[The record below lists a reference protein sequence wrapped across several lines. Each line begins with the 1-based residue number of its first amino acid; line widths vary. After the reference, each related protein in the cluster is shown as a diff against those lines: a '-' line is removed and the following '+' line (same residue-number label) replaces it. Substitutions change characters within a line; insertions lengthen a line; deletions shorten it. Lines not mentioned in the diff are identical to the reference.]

1 MHKTSN
7 MWKSTIK
14 RCFVHGGSSRCIAI
28 EFRPVIN
35 AFCSS
40 TTGGSSSASGSGSS
54 SSSNRNVSKT
64 VTESKRVQLFR
75 VLKLANFNEAET
87 TRAYDMLS
95 RQEHE
100 KQENEGSDKELF
112 KQEDIRDLLRSNEI
126 ISKHDGKVP
135 SREEFHSRIVQL
147 GEKLDP
153 RVWPLGLS
161 FLGTGL
167 SIGIIVPILP
177 LLVEQLHINSSEF
190 GVVVSAFGLSKL
202 VGNFPAAQWISK
214 HGTKAIMVNGLLLC
228 GVGISSIS
236 LSLEFGITSLVMSR
250 LLTGFGV
257 ALFTGGAF
265 NMVADISTSLNRTRT
280 LAPVTASFQAGTALG
295 PALGGMAVTSLGIGP
310 CYNICG
316 GLLIALAGLNHMFL
330 QPAQSIDQLQ
340 HQTQIVHRKEV
351 VSKQKEESNAN
362 ASDGPS
368 FSKSMEQ
375 WTTLM
380 KQPKIGSVVKANMVY
395 WIGLSGASLTLLPL
409 YMVQLQLSPTEI
421 GFCFAFSS
429 TMSVLASQPAAYLAD
444 KWGKDRMIATGMGIL
459 GISFLAMP
467 YAQSF
472 EHLMACLAPV
482 SFGSTILS
490 AVPTAYMGDLVS
502 SKQRPQA
509 LALLRTAGD
518 VGLLIGAV
526 SSGILSDFSSIGG
539 AIQANGSL
547 LTMLASLWVIRGGIS
562 RVKNHD

>member
-1 MHKTSN
+1 MREPVASCDSCVDADDVGDCN
-7 MWKSTIK
+7 AWKLIK
-14 RCFVHGGSSRCIAI
+14 KLIIVVDLDKRDHCSR
-28 EFRPVIN
+28 
-35 AFCSS
+35 
-40 TTGGSSSASGSGSS
+40 S
-54 SSSNRNVSKT
+54 SSSNVSAT
-64 VTESKRVQLFR
+64 AIESKRVQLFR
-75 VLKLANFNEAET
+75 ALKLANFNEAET
-87 TRAYDMLS
+87 TRAYDMIS
-95 RQEHE
+95 RQGLE
-100 KQENEGSDKELF
+100 KQENEGSEKELF
-112 KQEDIRDLLRSNEI
+112 NQEDIRDLLRSNEI

-214 HGTKAIMVNGLLLC
+214 HGTKLVMVNGLLLC
-228 GVGISSIS
+228 GIGISSIS
-236 LSLEFGITSLVMSR
+236 LSLDFGITSLVMSR

-265 NMVADISTSLNRTRT
+265 NMIADISTSLNRTRT

-295 PALGGMAVTSLGIGP
+295 PALGGLAVTSVGIGS

-316 GLLIALAGLNHMFL
+316 GLLVALAGLNHLFL
-330 QPAQSIDQLQ
+330 QPAQPIDH
-340 HQTQIVHRKEV
+340 HQQQQEQQRKVVDTKEV
-351 VSKQKEESNAN
+351 VNSNHKEENNENSKN
-362 ASDGPS
+362 GPS
-368 FSKSMEQ
+368 FGKSMVH
-375 WTTLM
+375 WTNLM
-380 KQPKIGSVVKANMVY
+380 KQPKIGSVVKANLVY

-459 GISFLAMP
+459 GMSFLAMP

-472 EHLMACLAPV
+472 EYLMACLAPV

-502 SKQRPQA
+502 SKERPQA
-509 LALLRTAGD
+509 LAFLRTAGD
-518 VGLLIGAV
+518 VGLLIGAI
-526 SSGILSDFSSIGG
+526 SSGILSDFSSIGS
-539 AIQANGSL
+539 AIQANGGL
-547 LTMLASLWVIRGGIS
+547 LTMLASLWVIRGGDS
-562 RVKNHD
+562 RFKNS